1 MLGSNAWRAT
11 GAVAVLVAA
20 SLVAG
25 SPNATAS
32 PEISQAH
39 VDGAVYA
46 ELGTDG
52 TAEFLVYLTET
63 ADLSGATTLD
73 SKLARTEHVYQQLTT
88 VAEASQADLRASL
101 DARGIDYTSF
111 WIANALLVEGDR
123 ALVDELAG
131 RTDVTSI
138 EPNGSYPLIEPT
150 KVELAPDAAISAIEW
165 GVTNVNADQVWSDF
179 GVFGEGVVVAN
190 IDTGVQSDHPALVA
204 QYRGTVSGSH
214 DYNWFDPAGV
224 CGGSA
229 PCDNNG
235 HGTHTM
241 GTMVGDD
248 GGTNQIGVAPEAQ
261 WIAAKGCESNS
272 CSSNSLLA
280 AGQWMVAPTDSNGA
294 NPDPAMAP
302 DVVNN
307 SWGGGAGDT
316 WYQATIDAWVS
327 AGIFPMFA
335 AGNAGSACGSASSPG
350 DNPSAY
356 AVGAYNINNTIASF
370 SGRGPSGVDGDIK
383 PDAAAPGVSI
393 RSAFPTDGYA
403 SLSGT
408 SMASPHASGVV
419 ALLWAAVP
427 TLRGD
432 VAATRDV
439 LDQSATDANDTQCG
453 GTAANNN
460 VFGEGRLNALAAVTL
475 ATQASIP

>member
-1 MLGSNAWRAT
+1 
-11 GAVAVLVAA
+11 VLVAA
-20 SLVAG
+20 SLAAG
-25 SPNATAS
+25 SPPTAS
-32 PEISQAH
+32 PEIPQAH

-190 IDTGVQSDHPALVA
+190 IDTGVQFDHPALVA
-204 QYRGTVSGSH
+204 QYRGTTTGSH

-224 CGGSA
+224 CGGST

-248 GGTNQIGVAPEAQ
+248 GGTNQIGVAPQAQ

-272 CSSNSLLA
+272 CSADSLLA
-280 AGQWMVAPTDSNGA
+280 SGQWVVAPTDSNGA

-316 WYQATIDAWVS
+316 WYQATIDAWVG

-335 AGNAGSACGSASSPG
+335 AGNLGSACGSASSPG
-350 DNPSAY
+350 DNASAY

-370 SGRGPSGVDGDIK
+370 SGRGPSGVDGDTK
-383 PDAAAPGVSI
+383 PDASAPGVSI